1 MMRDE
6 LFELLKKYSY
16 QNGEFK
22 LSSGKVSEHYVDCK
36 RVTFSGRGLLLASTL
51 MLEHVEDDSTY
62 VGGQTLGADPLVCGV
77 AMVSE
82 LGHLFDSR
90 KRGKVDALIV
100 RKEAKGHGT
109 GGWVAGFLPPP
120 GTRVTLLEDVVTSGN
135 SVLKAAYRLRDLDLI
150 INRVVAIVDRKE
162 GGEEA
167 LAEKGLEL
175 KSLFNVNEFKP
186 QQKKSF
192 WSFK

>member
-1 MMRDE
+1 MRDE

-16 QNGEFK
+16 ENGEFK

-62 VGGQTLGADPLVCGV
+62 VGGQTLGADPLVFGV
-77 AMVSE
+77 AMASE

-109 GGWVAGFLPPP
+109 GGWVAGLLPPE
-120 GTRVTLLEDVVTSGN
+120 GTRVTLLEDVVTTAD

-150 INRVVAIVDRKE
+150 VNRVVAIVDRKE

-167 LAEKGLEL
+167 LAERGLEL
-175 KSLFNVNEFKP
+175 KSLFNVDEFKP
-186 QQKKSF
+186 KQKKPF

>member
-16 QNGEFK
+16 ENGEFK

-109 GGWVAGFLPPP
+109 GGWVAGFIPPE
-120 GTRVTLLEDVVTSGN
+120 GTKLTLLEDVVTTAD
-135 SVLKAAYRLRDLDLI
+135 SVCTAARRIRDLDII
-150 INRVVAIVDRKE
+150 INRVVTIVDRKQ
-162 GGEEA
+162 GGEER
-167 LAEKGLEL
+167 LAQNGLEL
-175 KSLFNVNEFKP
+175 KSLFTVDDFKS
-186 QQKKSF
+186 QKKKSF

>member
-16 QNGEFK
+16 TEGEFK
-22 LSSGKVSEHYVDCK
+22 LSSGEVSDHYVDC
-36 RVTFSGRGLLLASTL
+36 RQVTFTGRGLLLASAL

-62 VGGQTLGADPLVCGV
+62 VGGQTLGADPLVFGV
-77 AMVSE
+77 AMASE

-100 RKEAKGHGT
+100 RKEAKGHCT
-109 GGWVAGFLPPP
+109 GGWVAGLLPPE
-120 GTRVTLLEDVVTSGN
+120 GTRVTLLEDVVTTAD
-135 SVLKAAYRLRDLDLI
+135 SVCTAARRIRDLDII
-150 INRVVAIVDRKE
+150 INRVVTIVDRKQ
-162 GGEEA
+162 GGEER
-167 LAEKGLEL
+167 LAQNGLEL
-175 KSLFNVNEFKP
+175 KSLFTVDDFKS
-186 QQKKSF
+186 QKKKSF